1 MKNWSQQDITTML
14 AAWKGRDAGAADRL
28 MDFVYPELRRL
39 ARRNLE
45 RKRANNSLDS
55 ANRVRKIRGVMPL
68 TLQITLSSD
77 QLSA

>member
-1 MKNWSQQDITTML
+1 ML

-28 MDFVYPELRRL
+28 KDLVYPELRRL

-55 ANRVRKIRGVMPL
+55 ANRVREIRGVLLM
-68 TLQITLSSD
+68 TSQVTFSSG
-77 QLSA
+77 QSSA